1 MRLNSE
7 SQRGEAMADDF
18 ELEENT
24 EDSIYGEKSR
34 EDSLDEDSLSAS
46 EEAFMRGYDEALEHD
61 EKREEE

>member
-1 MRLNSE
+1 
-7 SQRGEAMADDF
+7 MADDF

-24 EDSIYGEKSR
+24 EDSIYGEKTR